1 MRARRPVRLLT
12 AAVAALFVAAI
23 VAPAAGATAYTADR
37 PSFSIRIL
45 FDRDHRRIRRFDV
58 EAVLHCRDSS
68 HSATVGSISERI
80 GFPVRRNGRFRDHF
94 GRRLLSF
101 TLVGHVG
108 PHKVHGRFRY
118 FERRGACH
126 TGRLHDPWVHFVARP
141 G

>member
-1 MRARRPVRLLT
+1 MRARRPARFLT
-12 AAVAALFVAAI
+12 AVGAALLVAAVL
-23 VAPAAGATAYTADR
+23 APAADATVYRAVR

-45 FDRDHRRIRRFDV
+45 FDRGKRRITRYDV
-58 EAVLHCRDSS
+58 EPVLHCRNSS
-68 HSATVGSISERI
+68 HSTTVGSISERI
-80 GFPVRRNGRFRDHF
+80 GFRVRRNGRFRDHF

-101 TLVGHVG
+101 TLVGHAG

-118 FERRGACH
+118 FQRRGACH